1 MPDEPL
7 IDPRLDADRNG
18 EQARPAESPLGEIGP
33 EDPPPILRAVG
44 ISKIHGKGSA
54 AVEALRK
61 CSIELRPGTIT
72 VVVGPSGSGKSTLLH
87 VLSGLDT
94 PTTGRVWMVGVPLS
108 ELSETR
114 RAQWRARHI
123 GFVLQRDNLI
133 PSLTLEENVAAPLIL
148 AGLARAEAVRRAR
161 ETLEVVGLSHRAQA
175 WPATVSGGE
184 AQRAAVARACTGH
197 PRLIFS
203 DEPTGALDS
212 DASHNVLNLF
222 VKLSRLTNAAA
233 LLVTHDPAAAKV
245 ADSVVYIEDGW
256 LTTG

>member
-1 MPDEPL
+1 MVDGPLVEEQAVNAGPGAMEEDEP
-7 IDPRLDADRNG
+7 PV
-18 EQARPAESPLGEIGP
+18 
-33 EDPPPILRAVG
+33 LRAVG
-44 ISKIHGKGSA
+44 VSKTHGKGSA
-54 AVEALRK
+54 AVNALHA
-61 CSIELRPGTIT
+61 CSLELKPGTIT

-108 ELSETR
+108 ELNETR
-114 RAQWRARHI
+114 RARLRARHI

-148 AGLARAEAVRRAR
+148 AGLGRAEAVRRAR
-161 ETLEVVGLSHRAQA
+161 EALEIVELSHRAQA

-184 AQRAAVARACTGH
+184 AQRAAVARACAGS

-212 DASHNVLNLF
+212 DSSSNVLDLF

-233 LLVTHDPAAAKV
+233 LLVTHDPAAAEV
-245 ADSVVYIEDGW
+245 ADAMVSIEDGW
-256 LTTG
+256 LTAG